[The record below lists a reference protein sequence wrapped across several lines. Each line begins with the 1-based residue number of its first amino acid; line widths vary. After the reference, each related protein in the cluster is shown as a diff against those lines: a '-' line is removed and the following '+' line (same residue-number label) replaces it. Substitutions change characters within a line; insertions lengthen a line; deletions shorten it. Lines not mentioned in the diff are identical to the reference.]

1 MSALKLGR
9 IWASAPLSPNIDPGA
24 TKYNLG
30 WGAEIPVFQMLNYIN
45 NRYDTNIV
53 SLAQRGVFEW
63 GNDIAYLN
71 SSLVWDEAD
80 GFIYVAKVASPSTAT
95 RPGLNAAQW
104 DKSAVQISR
113 KQYDDAVLAWNN
125 HIANTSNPHALTTE
139 ILDTY
144 TKAVIDS
151 KVSTNNSNINTHI
164 ANKSNPHAV
173 TAIQAGAVPV
183 TGGNY
188 TGLVRHLFAST
199 GIGASALA
207 CSLLA
212 DATGAFL
219 AKGTN
224 AKLGIDNL
232 FKPVFINDAAVKSQL
247 LLDSNYIAAREAAE
261 ASYVVPTPDCQ
272 VDFRNGISM
281 LYGAGAVAFTGP
293 AGSRGYTDKS
303 GVAQTAALNAPRLTA
318 QGLYVTGSVDAEVL
332 SLPTGL
338 NLQGATS
345 FTYSVQASLPVA
357 DAPGGLLCII
367 CEVPSGAGVS
377 QVLHMDG
384 VNLFFRSVVGG
395 VMTYTS
401 TGFTITDTEPH
412 KLTVVSDATANKT
425 YVYADGVLKLTIN
438 SKQDVVV
445 AGNIQ
450 LSNNSGNWPVKYLQS
465 FRTWLYALT
474 PQQVSNL

>member
-9 IWASAPLSPNIDPGA
+9 IWASAPLSPNVDPGSA
-24 TKYNLG
+24 KYNLG
-30 WGAEIPVFQMLNYIN
+30 WVAEIPVFQMLNYIN

-63 GNDIAYLN
+63 GNDIAYKG

-80 GFIYVAKVASPSTAT
+80 GFIYISKVANPSTAT

-104 DKSAVQISR
+104 DKSAIQISR

-151 KVSTNNSNINTHI
+151 KVATNNTNINTHI

-173 TAIQAGAVPV
+173 TAVQAGAVPV

-247 LLDSNYIAAREAAE
+247 LLDSNYISAREAVE

-272 VDFRNGISM
+272 VDFRNGIGM
-281 LYGAGAVAFTGP
+281 LYGAGVVAFTGP

-303 GVAQTAALNAPRLTA
+303 GIAQTAAVNSPRLTA
-318 QGLYVTGSVDAEVL
+318 QGMLLNGATDVEVCTV
-332 SLPTGL
+332 PTA
-338 NLQGATS
+338 NNIQGATS
-345 FTYSVQASLPVA
+345 FTYCLHAAIPATNGQQLLQLPHTSASS
-357 DAPGGLLCII
+357 LLFI
-367 CEVPSGAGVS
+367 SGT
-377 QVLHMDG
+377 
-384 VNLFFRSVVGG
+384 NLIYRSVVAG
-395 VMTYTS
+395 VTNDSIVMPAVSAGARYA
-401 TGFTITDTEPH
+401 
-412 KLTVVSDATANKT
+412 VVSDAVANKT
-425 YVYADGVLKLTIN
+425 YIYVDGVLKLTVN
-438 SKQDVVV
+438 SKQDVVS
-445 AGNIQ
+445 AGNIT
-450 LSNNSGNWPVKYLQS
+450 LSTNASAWDSRYLQS

>member
-9 IWASAPLSPNIDPGA
+9 IWASAPLSPNVDPGA
-24 TKYNLG
+24 AKYNLG
-30 WGAEIPVFQMLNYIN
+30 WVAEIPVFQMLNYIN

-80 GFIYVAKVASPSTAT
+80 GFIYVSKTANPSTAT

-104 DKSAVQISR
+104 DKSSVQISR

-125 HIANTSNPHALTTE
+125 HMANTSNPHALTTE

-164 ANKSNPHAV
+164 ANKSNPHEV

-183 TGGNY
+183 TGGDY

-219 AKGTN
+219 AKGAN

-247 LLDSNYIAAREAAE
+247 LIDSNYISAREAVE

-281 LYGAGAVAFTGP
+281 LYGAGAVTFTGP
-293 AGSRGYTDKS
+293 AGSRGYIDKS

-318 QGLYVTGSVDAEVL
+318 QGLYVNGSVDSE
-332 SLPTGL
+332 SLIVPITNNLL
-338 NLQGATS
+338 NATT
-345 FTYSVQASLPVA
+345 FTYCVDFKSTDTLTFIWYYSAN
-357 DAPGGLLCII
+357 GGILT
-367 CEVPSGAGVS
+367 SGVMVSAGNYKFIS
-377 QVLHMDG
+377 M
-384 VNLFFRSVVGG
+384 VGG
-395 VMTYTS
+395 VQTTS
-401 TGFTITDTEPH
+401 TIAPADHTKSH
-412 KLTVVSDATANKT
+412 KIVVVSDATANKT
-425 YVYADGVLKLTIN
+425 YVYFDGVLKLTVS
-438 SKQDVVV
+438 SKQDYASSPGVSFSRDSADYGAV
-445 AGNIQ
+445 
-450 LSNNSGNWPVKYLQS
+450 YLNS
-465 FRTWLYALT
+465 FRTWLSALT

>member
-24 TKYNLG
+24 AKYNLG
-30 WGAEIPVFQMLNYIN
+30 WVAEIPVFQMLNYIN

-80 GFIYVAKVASPSTAT
+80 GFIYVAKVANPSTAT

-125 HIANTSNPHALTTE
+125 HMANTSNPHALTTE

-183 TGGNY
+183 TGGDY

-247 LLDSNYIAAREAAE
+247 LLDSNYISAREAVE

-303 GVAQTAALNAPRLTA
+303 GIAQTAAVNSPRLTA
-318 QGLYVTGSVDAEVL
+318 QGMLLNGATDVEVCTV
-332 SLPTGL
+332 PTA
-338 NLQGATS
+338 NNIQGATS
-345 FTYSVQASLPVA
+345 FTYCLHVAIPATSGQQLLQLPHASASSTLF
-357 DAPGGLLCII
+357 I
-367 CEVPSGAGVS
+367 SGA
-377 QVLHMDG
+377 
-384 VNLFFRSVVGG
+384 NLMYRSVVAGAATDLT
-395 VMTYTS
+395 VMPAVSEGARY
-401 TGFTITDTEPH
+401 
-412 KLTVVSDATANKT
+412 TVVSDAAANKT
-425 YVYADGVLKLTIN
+425 YIYVDGVLKLTVN
-438 SKQDVVV
+438 SKQDVVS
-445 AGNIQ
+445 AGNTT
-450 LSNNSGNWPVKYLQS
+450 LSTNSAAWASRYLQS
-465 FRTWLYALT
+465 FRAWLYALT

>member
-9 IWASAPLSPNIDPGA
+9 IWASAPLSPNVDPGA

-80 GFIYVAKVASPSTAT
+80 GFIYVSKTANPSTAT

-104 DKSAVQISR
+104 DKSAIQISR

-144 TKAVIDS
+144 AKAVIDS

-164 ANKSNPHAV
+164 ANHSNPHGV
-173 TAIQAGAVPV
+173 TAVQAGAVPV
-183 TGGNY
+183 TGGDY

-219 AKGTN
+219 AKGAN

-247 LLDSNYIAAREAAE
+247 LLDSNYISAREAVE
-261 ASYVVPTPDCQ
+261 ASYVPPTPDCEIQ
-272 VDFRNGISM
+272 LRNSINLVYG
-281 LYGAGAVAFTGP
+281 YGATTFTGP
-293 AGSRGYTDKS
+293 AGSRGYVDKS
-303 GVAQTAALNAPRLTA
+303 GVAQTAALNAPRFTA
-318 QGLYVTGSVDAEVL
+318 KGLYLNYATDGEVFY
-332 SLPTGL
+332 SPHL
-338 NLQGATS
+338 NNMQGATE
-345 FTYSVQASLPVA
+345 FTFLLDFMSVYSTNYILNFSQNTVA
-357 DAPGGLLCII
+357 QTRLNIAGGYYVFI
-367 CEVPSGAGVS
+367 SA
-377 QVLHMDG
+377 
-384 VNLFFRSVVGG
+384 VGG
-395 VMTYTS
+395 VTTS
-401 TGFTITDTEPH
+401 YNLALVDHTVNH
-412 KLTVVSDATANKT
+412 KLVVVSSASANRT
-425 YVYADGVLKLTIN
+425 YVYFDGVLKLTIT
-438 SKQDVVV
+438 SSQDVAV
-445 AGNIQ
+445 AGN
-450 LSNNSGNWPVKYLQS
+450 SAYFCNVNTAFSGCYFNSYK
-465 FRTWLYALT
+465 TWLSALT

>member
-24 TKYNLG
+24 AKYNLG
-30 WGAEIPVFQMLNYIN
+30 WVAEIPVFQMLNYIN

-80 GFIYVAKVASPSTAT
+80 GFIYISKVASPSTAT

-113 KQYDDAVLAWNN
+113 KQYDGAVLAWNN

-151 KVSTNNSNINTHI
+151 KVATNNTNINTHI
-164 ANKSNPHAV
+164 ANHSNPHAV
-173 TAIQAGAVPV
+173 TAVQAGAVPV
-183 TGGNY
+183 TGGDY

-199 GIGASALA
+199 GIGASVLA

-247 LLDSNYIAAREAAE
+247 LLDSNYISAREAVE

-281 LYGAGAVAFTGP
+281 LYGAGVVGFTGP

-318 QGLYVTGSVDAEVL
+318 QGLYVTGSVDSESL
-332 SLPTGL
+332 SLPSADNLL
-338 NLQGATS
+338 NSTNFTVCLDVLTTATS
-345 FTYSVQASLPVA
+345 TIMWYYKAGGTEFTAQIGAV
-357 DAPGGLLCII
+357 
-367 CEVPSGAGVS
+367 SG
-377 QVLHMDG
+377 
-384 VNLFFRSVVGG
+384 NLRFISVVGG
-395 VMTYTS
+395 VQS
-401 TGFTITDTEPH
+401 AFTLGPVDHTKNKKI
-412 KLTVVSDATANKT
+412 TVVSDATANKT
-425 YVYADGVLKLTIN
+425 FVYVDGILKATVN
-438 SKQDVVV
+438 SKQDYVSGVDLTFCTA
-445 AGNIQ
+445 AGNYGAHYY
-450 LSNNSGNWPVKYLQS
+450 NS

>member
-24 TKYNLG
+24 AKYNLG
-30 WGAEIPVFQMLNYIN
+30 WVAEIPVFQMLNYIN

-80 GFIYVAKVASPSTAT
+80 GFIYVSKTANPSTAT

-104 DKSAVQISR
+104 DKSSVQISR

-125 HIANTSNPHALTTE
+125 HMANTSNPHALTTE

-151 KVSTNNSNINTHI
+151 KVSTNNSNINAHI
-164 ANKSNPHAV
+164 ANHSNPHAV
-173 TAIQAGAVPV
+173 TAVQAGAVPV
-183 TGGNY
+183 TGGDY

-232 FKPVFINDAAVKSQL
+232 FKPVFIDDAAVKSQL
-247 LLDSNYIAAREAAE
+247 LLDSNYIAAREAVE

-272 VDFRNGISM
+272 IDFRNGLSM
-281 LYGAGAVAFTGP
+281 LYGAGVATFTGP
-293 AGSRGYTDKS
+293 AGTRGYTTKS
-303 GVAQTAALNAPRLTA
+303 GVANTAALNAPRLTA
-318 QGLYVTGSVDAEVL
+318 QGMYVNGFADTELLVTPATD
-332 SLPTGL
+332 
-338 NLQGATS
+338 NIQGATS
-345 FTYSVQASLPVA
+345 YTYSIQLSIPVVANGEVIIQLPSS
-357 DAPGGLLCII
+357 PTITTGLI
-367 CEVPSGAGVS
+367 VSAG
-377 QVLHMDG
+377 
-384 VNLFFRSVVGG
+384 NLALRSVVGG
-395 VMTYTS
+395 VNTNFPVIAM
-401 TGFTITDTEPH
+401 DTALH
-412 KLTVVSDATANKT
+412 KITVVSDAVANKT
-425 YVYADGVLKLTIN
+425 YVYVDGALKLTVN
-438 SKQDVVV
+438 SKQDVIYTGSIYFTASG
-445 AGNIQ
+445 AGF
-450 LSNNSGNWPVKYLQS
+450 SGRYLQS

>member
-1 MSALKLGR
+1 MSALELGR
-9 IWASAPLSPNIDPGA
+9 IWASAPLSPNVDPGA
-24 TKYNLG
+24 AKYNLG
-30 WGAEIPVFQMLNYIN
+30 WVAEIPVFQMLNYIN

-80 GFIYVAKVASPSTAT
+80 GFIYVSKTANPSTAT

-104 DKSAVQISR
+104 DKSSVQISR

-125 HIANTSNPHALTTE
+125 HMANTSNPHALTTE

-164 ANKSNPHAV
+164 ANHSNPHAV
-173 TAIQAGAVPV
+173 TAVQAGAVPV
-183 TGGNY
+183 TGGDY

-232 FKPVFINDAAVKSQL
+232 FKPVFIDDAAVKSQL
-247 LLDSNYIAAREAAE
+247 LLDSNYIAAREAVE

-293 AGSRGYTDKS
+293 AGSRGYIDKS
-303 GVAQTAALNAPRLTA
+303 GIAQTAAVNSPRLTA
-318 QGLYVTGSVDAEVL
+318 QGMLLNGAADVEVCTV
-332 SLPTGL
+332 PTA
-338 NLQGATS
+338 NNIQGATS
-345 FTYSVQASLPVA
+345 FTYCLHVAIPATSGQQLLQLPHASANSTLF
-357 DAPGGLLCII
+357 I
-367 CEVPSGAGVS
+367 SGA
-377 QVLHMDG
+377 
-384 VNLFFRSVVGG
+384 NLMYRSVVAGAATDLT
-395 VMTYTS
+395 VMPAVSAGARY
-401 TGFTITDTEPH
+401 
-412 KLTVVSDATANKT
+412 TVVSDAAANKT
-425 YVYADGVLKLTIN
+425 YVYVNGVLKLTVN
-438 SKQDVVV
+438 SKQDVVS
-445 AGNIQ
+445 AGNTT
-450 LSNNSGNWPVKYLQS
+450 LSTNSAEWASRYLQS

>member
-24 TKYNLG
+24 AKYNLG
-30 WGAEIPVFQMLNYIN
+30 WVAEIPVFQMLNYIN
-45 NRYDTNIV
+45 NRYDTNTV

-80 GFIYVAKVASPSTAT
+80 GFIYVSKVASPSTAT

-104 DKSAVQISR
+104 GKSAVQISR

-139 ILDTY
+139 ILGTY

-183 TGGNY
+183 TGGDY

-199 GIGASALA
+199 GLGASALA

-212 DATGAFL
+212 DATGVFM
-219 AKGTN
+219 AKGANTR
-224 AKLGIDNL
+224 LGIDNL
-232 FKPVFINDAAVKSQL
+232 NKPVFISDASVKSNL
-247 LLDSNYIAAREAAE
+247 LYDSNYITAREAIE
-261 ASYVVPTPDCQ
+261 ANYVAPVPDCQ
-272 VDFRNGISM
+272 VDFRNGLAM
-281 LYGAGAVAFTGP
+281 QYGYGAVTFTGP

-303 GVAQTAALNAPRLTA
+303 GVAQTAALNTPRYTTS
-318 QGLYVTGSVDAEVL
+318 GLYVTNNTDTESLSV
-332 SLPTGL
+332 PTTN
-338 NLQGATS
+338 NLINATT
-345 FTYSVQASLPVA
+345 FTYCVDFKSTATLTQILYHLSN
-357 DAPGGLLCII
+357 G
-367 CEVPSGAGVS
+367 SGTLTSGVLVSAG
-377 QVLHMDG
+377 
-384 VNLFFRSVVGG
+384 NYTFRSMVGG
-395 VMTYTS
+395 VQTAYTIAPVDHAKS
-401 TGFTITDTEPH
+401 H
-412 KLTVVSDATANKT
+412 KIVVVSDATANKT
-425 YVYADGVLKLTIN
+425 YVYFDGVLKVTIN
-438 SKQDVVV
+438 SKQDYVSG
-445 AGNIQ
+445 AGVTF
-450 LSNNSGNWPVKYLQS
+450 STAGSAYGAGYLNS
-465 FRTWLYALT
+465 FRTWLSSLT

>member
-24 TKYNLG
+24 AKYNLG
-30 WGAEIPVFQMLNYIN
+30 WVAEIPVFQMLNYIN

-80 GFIYVAKVASPSTAT
+80 GFIYVSKTANPSTAK

-125 HIANTSNPHALTTE
+125 HMANTSNPHALTTE

-173 TAIQAGAVPV
+173 TAVQAGAVPV

-247 LLDSNYIAAREAAE
+247 LLDSNYISAREAVE

-272 VDFRNGISM
+272 VDFRNGLGM
-281 LYGAGAVAFTGP
+281 LYGAGDVTFTGP

-318 QGLYVTGSVDAEVL
+318 QGLYVTGSVDSETLRVPSANNLLNATNFTVCLDVL
-332 SLPTGL
+332 TT
-338 NLQGATS
+338 ATS
-345 FTYSVQASLPVA
+345 TVMLYYYAGGASA
-357 DAPGGLLCII
+357 TAQIGTSGG
-367 CEVPSGAGVS
+367 
-377 QVLHMDG
+377 
-384 VNLFFRSVVGG
+384 NLRFASVVGG
-395 VMTYTS
+395 VQSVFSLGPVDHTKNKK
-401 TGFTITDTEPH
+401 I
-412 KLTVVSDATANKT
+412 TVVSDATANKT
-425 YVYADGVLKLTIN
+425 FVYVDGTLKATVN
-438 SKQDVVV
+438 SKQDYMSGTDLKLCDTN
-445 AGNIQ
+445 GNFGAHYY
-450 LSNNSGNWPVKYLQS
+450 NS
-465 FRTWLYALT
+465 FRTWLSALT

>member
-24 TKYNLG
+24 AKYNLG
-30 WGAEIPVFQMLNYIN
+30 WVAEIPVFQMLNYIN

-80 GFIYVAKVASPSTAT
+80 GFIYVSKTANPSTAT

-104 DKSAVQISR
+104 DKSSVQISR

-125 HIANTSNPHALTTE
+125 HMANTSNPHALTTE
-139 ILDTY
+139 ILNTY

-151 KVSTNNSNINTHI
+151 KVATNNTNINNHI
-164 ANKSNPHAV
+164 ANHSNPHAV
-173 TAIQAGAVPV
+173 TAVQVGAVPV

-199 GIGASALA
+199 GIGTSALA

-219 AKGTN
+219 AKGAN

-247 LLDSNYIAAREAAE
+247 LLDSNYIAAREAVE
-261 ASYVVPTPDCQ
+261 ASYVVPVPDCQ
-272 VDFRNGISM
+272 IDFRNGLGM
-281 LYGAGAVAFTGP
+281 LYGAGAVTFTGP

-318 QGLYVTGSVDAEVL
+318 QGMLLNGATDVEVCTV
-332 SLPTGL
+332 PTA
-338 NLQGATS
+338 NNIQGATS
-345 FTYSVQASLPVA
+345 FTYCLHVAVPATSGQQLLQLPHASASSALF
-357 DAPGGLLCII
+357 I
-367 CEVPSGAGVS
+367 SGA
-377 QVLHMDG
+377 
-384 VNLFFRSVVGG
+384 NLMYSSVVAG
-395 VMTYTS
+395 VA
-401 TGFTITDTEPH
+401 TDLTVMPAVSAGARY
-412 KLTVVSDATANKT
+412 TVVSDAAANKT
-425 YVYADGVLKLTIN
+425 YIYVDGVLKLTVN
-438 SKQDVVV
+438 SKQDVVS
-445 AGNIQ
+445 AGVVTFSAVNADWAARH
-450 LSNNSGNWPVKYLQS
+450 LTS

>member
-1 MSALKLGR
+1 MSALQLGR

-30 WGAEIPVFQMLNYIN
+30 WVAEIPVFQMLNYIN

-63 GNDIAYLN
+63 GSDIAYLN

-80 GFIYVAKVASPSTAT
+80 GFIYVSKTANPSTAT
-95 RPGLNAAQW
+95 RPGLNTAQW

-125 HIANTSNPHALTTE
+125 HMANTSNPHALTTE

-164 ANKSNPHAV
+164 ANHLNPHAV
-173 TAIQAGAVPV
+173 TAVQAGAVPV
-183 TGGNY
+183 TGGDY

-247 LLDSNYIAAREAAE
+247 LLDSNYISAREAAE

-303 GVAQTAALNAPRLTA
+303 GIAQTAALNTPRYTA
-318 QGLYVTGSVDAEVL
+318 AGLYVNNSADTEAL
-332 SLPTGL
+332 NLPTAL
-338 NLQGATS
+338 NLLNATT
-345 FTYSVQASLPVA
+345 FTYCVDFQSTPTQQHVLYYYANV
-357 DAPGGLLCII
+357 
-367 CEVPSGAGVS
+367 SGTVTAGIS
-377 QVLHMDG
+377 ESFG
-384 VNLFFRSVVGG
+384 NYNFRSMVGG
-395 VMTYTS
+395 AQTNYSIAPVDHS
-401 TGFTITDTEPH
+401 KPH
-412 KLTVVSDATANKT
+412 KIVVVSDGVANKT
-425 YVYADGVLKLTIN
+425 YVYLDGVLKVTVN
-438 SKQDVVV
+438 SKQDYVSGTVITFSSPDLAYG
-445 AGNIQ
+445 AG
-450 LSNNSGNWPVKYLQS
+450 YLNS
-465 FRTWLYALT
+465 FRTWLSALT

>member
-1 MSALKLGR
+1 MSALQLGR

-30 WGAEIPVFQMLNYIN
+30 WVAEIPVFQMLNYIN

-53 SLAQRGVFEW
+53 SLAQRGMFEW
-63 GNDIAYLN
+63 GSDIDYKN
-71 SSLVWDEAD
+71 SALVWDEAD
-80 GFIYVAKVASPSTAT
+80 GFIYVSKLASPNTST

-219 AKGTN
+219 AKGAN

-247 LLDSNYIAAREAAE
+247 LLDSNYIAAREAVE

-272 VDFRNGISM
+272 VDFRNGLGM
-281 LYGAGAVAFTGP
+281 LYGAGAVTFSGP
-293 AGSRGYTDKS
+293 AGTRGYTTKS
-303 GVAQTAALNAPRLTA
+303 GTAATAGLNEPRLTP
-318 QGLYVTGSVDAEVL
+318 QGLYVNGVADTETLMIPTTG
-332 SLPTGL
+332 
-338 NLQGATS
+338 NIQGATS
-345 FTYSVQASLPVA
+345 YSYCAYLSMPIVSDGEVLLQLPAASSTT
-357 DAPGGLLCII
+357 GLL
-367 CEVPSGAGVS
+367 VWSG
-377 QVLHMDG
+377 
-384 VNLFFRSVVGG
+384 NLVYRSVVGG
-395 VMTYTS
+395 V
-401 TGFTITDTEPH
+401 ITDFPVMVMNTALH
-412 KLTVVSDATANKT
+412 KLTVVSDAVANKT
-425 YVYADGVLKLTIN
+425 YVYVDGALKLTVN
-438 SKQDVVV
+438 SKQDAISSGWIGFTAPN
-445 AGNIQ
+445 AG
-450 LSNNSGNWPVKYLQS
+450 SSGRYLQS

>member
-9 IWASAPLSPNIDPGA
+9 IWASAPLSPNVDPGA
-24 TKYNLG
+24 AKYNLG
-30 WGAEIPVFQMLNYIN
+30 WVAEIPVFQMLNYIN

-80 GFIYVAKVASPSTAT
+80 GFIYVAKVANPSTAT

-125 HIANTSNPHALTTE
+125 HVANTSNPHALTTE
-139 ILDTY
+139 ILGTY

-183 TGGNY
+183 TGGDY

-219 AKGTN
+219 AKGAN

-247 LLDSNYIAAREAAE
+247 LLDSNYISAREAVE

-281 LYGAGAVAFTGP
+281 LYGAGDVTFTGP

-318 QGLYVTGSVDAEVL
+318 QGLYVTGSVDSETLRIPSANNLLNSTNFTICLDVL
-332 SLPTGL
+332 TT
-338 NLQGATS
+338 ATS
-345 FTYSVQASLPVA
+345 SIMFYCKTGGTSNTAQIEVA
-357 DAPGGLLCII
+357 GGNLRF
-367 CEVPSGAGVS
+367 VS
-377 QVLHMDG
+377 T
-384 VNLFFRSVVGG
+384 VGG
-395 VMTYTS
+395 AQLALTLGPVDHTKS
-401 TGFTITDTEPH
+401 
-412 KLTVVSDATANKT
+412 KKVTVVSDATANKT
-425 YVYADGVLKLTIN
+425 FVYVDGILKATVN
-438 SKQDVVV
+438 SKQDYVSSADLTFC
-445 AGNIQ
+445 AGN
-450 LSNNSGNWPVKYLQS
+450 GNLGAHYYNS
-465 FRTWLYALT
+465 FRTWLSALT

>member
-24 TKYNLG
+24 AKYNLG
-30 WGAEIPVFQMLNYIN
+30 WVAEIPVFQMLNYIN

-80 GFIYVAKVASPSTAT
+80 GFIYVSKVASPSTAT

-125 HIANTSNPHALTTE
+125 HMANTSNPHALTTE

-164 ANKSNPHAV
+164 ANHSNPHAV
-173 TAIQAGAVPV
+173 TAVQAGAVPV

-247 LLDSNYIAAREAAE
+247 LLDSNYIAAREAVE

-293 AGSRGYTDKS
+293 AGSRGYADKS
-303 GVAQTAALNAPRLTA
+303 GIAQTAAVNSPRLTA
-318 QGLYVTGSVDAEVL
+318 QGMLLNGATDVEVCTV
-332 SLPTGL
+332 PTA
-338 NLQGATS
+338 NNIQGATS
-345 FTYSVQASLPVA
+345 FTYCLHVAIPATSGQQLLQLPHASASSMLF
-357 DAPGGLLCII
+357 I
-367 CEVPSGAGVS
+367 SGA
-377 QVLHMDG
+377 
-384 VNLFFRSVVGG
+384 NLMYRSVVAG
-395 VMTYTS
+395 VATD
-401 TGFTITDTEPH
+401 FTVMPAVSAGARY
-412 KLTVVSDATANKT
+412 TVVSDAAANKT
-425 YVYADGVLKLTIN
+425 YIYVDGVLKLTVN
-438 SKQDVVV
+438 SKQDVVS
-445 AGNIQ
+445 AGNTT
-450 LSNNSGNWPVKYLQS
+450 LSVNNAAWASRYLQS

>member
-24 TKYNLG
+24 AKYNLG
-30 WGAEIPVFQMLNYIN
+30 WVAEIPVFQMLNYIN

-80 GFIYVAKVASPSTAT
+80 GFIYVSKVASPSTAT

-125 HIANTSNPHALTTE
+125 HVANTSNPHALTTE

-173 TAIQAGAVPV
+173 TAVQAGAVPV
-183 TGGNY
+183 TGGDY

-219 AKGTN
+219 AKGAN

-232 FKPVFINDAAVKSQL
+232 FKPVFISDAAVKSQL
-247 LLDSNYIAAREAAE
+247 LLDSNYISAREAVE

-303 GVAQTAALNAPRLTA
+303 GIAQTAALNAPRLTA
-318 QGLYVTGSVDAEVL
+318 QGLYVNGSVDGEVL
-332 SLPTGL
+332 TIPTL
-338 NLQGATS
+338 NNIKGATE
-345 FTYSVQASLPVA
+345 FTISVDFQSVA
-357 DAPGGLLCII
+357 ATINIFNLNQDGTANTTRIYMTGGQY
-367 CEVPSGAGVS
+367 VFVS
-377 QVLHMDG
+377 A
-384 VNLFFRSVVGG
+384 VGS
-395 VMTYTS
+395 VMTSYNIAPVNHTKKHTIVITS
-401 TGFTITDTEPH
+401 SKISG
-412 KLTVVSDATANKT
+412 KT
-425 YVYADGVLKLTIN
+425 YVYYDGDLKVTVN
-438 SKQDVVV
+438 NKQDTVTLASGTMHLCIATPNW
-445 AGNIQ
+445 AGCYF
-450 LSNNSGNWPVKYLQS
+450 NSFK
-465 FRTWLYALT
+465 TWLSALT
-474 PQQVSNL
+474 PQQVSNI

>member
-9 IWASAPLSPNIDPGA
+9 IWASAPLSPNVDPGA
-24 TKYNLG
+24 AKYNLG
-30 WGAEIPVFQMLNYIN
+30 WVAEIPVFQMLNYIN
-45 NRYDTNIV
+45 NRYDTNTV

-164 ANKSNPHAV
+164 ANHSNPHAV
-173 TAIQAGAVPV
+173 TAVQAGAVPV

-247 LLDSNYIAAREAAE
+247 LLDSNYIAAREAVE
-261 ASYVVPTPDCQ
+261 ASYVVPTPDCEIQ
-272 VDFRNGISM
+272 LRNNTSLI
-281 LYGAGAVAFTGP
+281 YGSGAVTFNGP

-303 GVAQTAALNAPRLTA
+303 GVAQTAALDTPRFTA
-318 QGLYVTGSVDAEVL
+318 LGMYADGATGSEQLYV
-332 SLPTGL
+332 PTAL

-345 FTYSVQASLPVA
+345 YTVCLDITVPATSLLVLMAIPTSASTTRLI
-357 DAPGGLLCII
+357 APG
-367 CEVPSGAGVS
+367 
-377 QVLHMDG
+377 DG
-384 VNLFFRSVVGG
+384 NLKFTSVVGG
-395 VMTYTS
+395 VATELTVMPM
-401 TGFTITDTEPH
+401 DTLPH
-412 KLTVVSDATANKT
+412 KMTIVSDGVANKT
-425 YVYADGVLKLTIN
+425 FVYVDGVLKLTVN
-438 SKQDVVV
+438 SKQDLV
-445 AGNIQ
+445 AAGTIN
-450 LSNNSGNWPVKYLQS
+450 LCLVSPNWGPRYIRSL
-465 FRTWLYALT
+465 RTWLYALT

>member
-24 TKYNLG
+24 AKYNLG
-30 WGAEIPVFQMLNYIN
+30 WVAEIPVFQMLNYIN

-80 GFIYVAKVASPSTAT
+80 GFIYVSKTANPSTAT

-125 HIANTSNPHALTTE
+125 HMANTSNPHALTTE

-164 ANKSNPHAV
+164 ANHSNPHAV
-173 TAIQAGAVPV
+173 TATQAGAVPV

-219 AKGTN
+219 AKGAN

-247 LLDSNYIAAREAAE
+247 LLDSNYISAREAVE

-303 GVAQTAALNAPRLTA
+303 GIAQTAAVNSPRLTA
-318 QGLYVTGSVDAEVL
+318 QGMLLNGATDVEVCTV
-332 SLPTGL
+332 PTA
-338 NLQGATS
+338 NNIQGATS
-345 FTYSVQASLPVA
+345 FTYCLHVAIPATSGQQLLLVPHTSVSSMLFVYGANLLYRSVA
-357 DAPGGLLCII
+357 
-367 CEVPSGAGVS
+367 AGVEA
-377 QVLHMDG
+377 DYT
-384 VNLFFRSVVGG
+384 
-395 VMTYTS
+395 VMPAVSAGARY
-401 TGFTITDTEPH
+401 
-412 KLTVVSDATANKT
+412 TVVSDAAANKT
-425 YVYADGVLKLTIN
+425 YIYVDGVLKLTVN
-438 SKQDVVV
+438 SKQDVVS
-445 AGNIQ
+445 AGNTT
-450 LSNNSGNWPVKYLQS
+450 LSTNCCCMG
-465 FRTWLYALT
+465 
-474 PQQVSNL
+474 

>member
-24 TKYNLG
+24 AKYNLG
-30 WGAEIPVFQMLNYIN
+30 WVAEIPVFQMLNYIN

-80 GFIYVAKVASPSTAT
+80 GFIYISKVANPSTAT
-95 RPGLNAAQW
+95 RPGLNATQW

-183 TGGNY
+183 TGGDY

-219 AKGTN
+219 AKGAN

-232 FKPVFINDAAVKSQL
+232 FKPVFIDDAAVKSQL

-272 VDFRNGISM
+272 VDFRNGLGM
-281 LYGAGAVAFTGP
+281 LYGAGAVTFTGP
-293 AGSRGYTDKS
+293 AGSRGYIDKS
-303 GVAQTAALNAPRLTA
+303 GVAQTAALNTPRFTKL
-318 QGLYVTGSVDAEVL
+318 GLYLGEQADGEVMVLPLALNMLNATNYTYCVDFQSLASTVHLVVLFAGGGAVTG
-332 SLPTGL
+332 GL
-338 NLQGATS
+338 TQSAGNYILRS
-345 FTYSVQASLPVA
+345 
-357 DAPGGLLCII
+357 I
-367 CEVPSGAGVS
+367 SGGVS
-377 QVLHMDG
+377 
-384 VNLFFRSVVGG
+384 VN
-395 VMTYTS
+395 YTIAPADH
-401 TGFTITDTEPH
+401 TKPH
-412 KLTVVSDATANKT
+412 KLTVVSDTTANKT
-425 YVYADGVLKLTIN
+425 YVYLDGILKVTTTAD
-438 SKQDVVV
+438 QDY
-445 AGNIQ
+445 ASDSLILFNGG
-450 LSNNSGNWPVKYLQS
+450 SEYGAKYYNS

>member
-24 TKYNLG
+24 AKYNLG
-30 WGAEIPVFQMLNYIN
+30 WVAEIPVFQMLNYIN

-80 GFIYVAKVASPSTAT
+80 GFIYISKVANPSTAT

-125 HIANTSNPHALTTE
+125 HVANTSNPHALTTE

-219 AKGTN
+219 AKGAN

-247 LLDSNYIAAREAAE
+247 LLDSNYIAAREAVE

-272 VDFRNGISM
+272 VDFRNGIGM
-281 LYGAGAVAFTGP
+281 LYGAGVVAFTGP

-303 GVAQTAALNAPRLTA
+303 GITQTAAVNSPRLTA
-318 QGLYVTGSVDAEVL
+318 QGMLLNGATDVEVCTV
-332 SLPTGL
+332 PTA
-338 NLQGATS
+338 NNIQGATS
-345 FTYSVQASLPVA
+345 FTYCLHVAIPATSGQQLLQLPHASASSMLF
-357 DAPGGLLCII
+357 I
-367 CEVPSGAGVS
+367 SGA
-377 QVLHMDG
+377 
-384 VNLFFRSVVGG
+384 NLMYRSVVAG
-395 VMTYTS
+395 VTTD
-401 TGFTITDTEPH
+401 FTVIPAVSAGARY
-412 KLTVVSDATANKT
+412 TVVSDAAANKT
-425 YVYADGVLKLTIN
+425 YVYVNGVLKLTVN
-438 SKQDVVV
+438 SKQDVVS
-445 AGNIQ
+445 AGNTT
-450 LSNNSGNWPVKYLQS
+450 LSTNAAAWASRYLQS

>member
-24 TKYNLG
+24 AKYNLG
-30 WGAEIPVFQMLNYIN
+30 WVAEIPVFQMLNYIN

-80 GFIYVAKVASPSTAT
+80 GFIYVSKTANPSTAT

-125 HIANTSNPHALTTE
+125 HMANTSNPHALTTE

-151 KVSTNNSNINTHI
+151 KVATNNTNINNHI
-164 ANKSNPHAV
+164 ANHSNPHGV
-173 TAIQAGAVPV
+173 TATQAGAVPV

-247 LLDSNYIAAREAAE
+247 LLDSNYISAREAAE

-272 VDFRNGISM
+272 VDFRNGLGM
-281 LYGAGAVAFTGP
+281 LYGAGAVTFTGP
-293 AGSRGYTDKS
+293 AGSRGYFDKS

-318 QGLYVTGSVDAEVL
+318 QGLYVNGYTDTEKMTMN
-332 SLPTGL
+332 PNL

-345 FTYSVQASLPVA
+345 YTYCIDAAITNLGSGSVQVLIYIPVAGAASLVFA
-357 DAPGGLLCII
+357 NTSTL
-367 CEVPSGAGVS
+367 V
-377 QVLHMDG
+377 
-384 VNLFFRSVVGG
+384 FRSVVGG
-395 VMTYTS
+395 VATDVNIMTGY
-401 TGFTITDTEPH
+401 DTLPH
-412 KLTVVSDATANKT
+412 KITVVSDATANKT
-425 YVYADGVLKLTIN
+425 YAYVDGVLKLTIN
-438 SKQDVVV
+438 NKQDPVT
-445 AGNIQ
+445 AGTV
-450 LSNNSGNWPVKYLQS
+450 SFTDPGSVGWGGRYFRS
-465 FRTWLYALT
+465 FRTWLSALT

>member
-24 TKYNLG
+24 AKYNLG
-30 WGAEIPVFQMLNYIN
+30 WVAEIPVFQMLNYIN

-80 GFIYVAKVASPSTAT
+80 GFIYVSKVASPSTAT

-164 ANKSNPHAV
+164 ANHSNPHAV
-173 TAIQAGAVPV
+173 TAVQAGAVPV
-183 TGGNY
+183 TGGDY

-247 LLDSNYIAAREAAE
+247 LLDSNYISAREAVE

-281 LYGAGAVAFTGP
+281 LYGAGAVTFTGP
-293 AGSRGYTDKS
+293 AGSRGYVDKS
-303 GVAQTAALNAPRLTA
+303 GIVQTAALNAPRLTA
-318 QGLYVTGSVDAEVL
+318 QGMLLNGATDVEVCTV
-332 SLPTGL
+332 PTA
-338 NLQGATS
+338 NNIRGATS
-345 FTYSVQASLPVA
+345 FTYCLHVAIPATSGQQLLQLPHTSA
-357 DAPGGLLCII
+357 NSTLFI
-367 CEVPSGAGVS
+367 SGA
-377 QVLHMDG
+377 
-384 VNLFFRSVVGG
+384 NLMYRSVVAG
-395 VMTYTS
+395 VTTD
-401 TGFTITDTEPH
+401 FTVMPAVSAGACY
-412 KLTVVSDATANKT
+412 TVVSDAAANKT
-425 YVYADGVLKLTIN
+425 YIYVDGVLKLTVN
-438 SKQDVVV
+438 SKQDVVS
-445 AGNIQ
+445 AGNTT
-450 LSNNSGNWPVKYLQS
+450 LSANNAAWDSRYLQS

>member
-24 TKYNLG
+24 AKYNLG
-30 WGAEIPVFQMLNYIN
+30 WVAEIPVFQMLNYIN

-53 SLAQRGVFEW
+53 SLAQRGMFEW
-63 GNDIAYLN
+63 GSDIDYKN
-71 SSLVWDEAD
+71 SALVWDEAD
-80 GFIYVAKVASPSTAT
+80 GFIYVSKVASPSTAT

-125 HIANTSNPHALTTE
+125 HMANTSNPHALTTE

-219 AKGTN
+219 AKGAN

-247 LLDSNYIAAREAAE
+247 LLDSNYISAREAVE

-272 VDFRNGISM
+272 VDFRNGLAM
-281 LYGAGAVAFTGP
+281 QYGYGAVTFTGP
-293 AGSRGYTDKS
+293 AGSRGYVDKS
-303 GVAQTAALNAPRLTA
+303 GIAQTAALNAPRLTA
-318 QGLYVTGSVDAEVL
+318 QGLYVTGSSDSDSESIRLPSANNLLNSTNFTICLDVL
-332 SLPTGL
+332 TTETSTIMFYYAAGSSALPAQIGVAGGSLR
-338 NLQGATS
+338 
-345 FTYSVQASLPVA
+345 FV
-357 DAPGGLLCII
+357 
-367 CEVPSGAGVS
+367 
-377 QVLHMDG
+377 
-384 VNLFFRSVVGG
+384 SVVGG
-395 VMTYTS
+395 VPTS
-401 TGFTITDTEPH
+401 FPLVPVDHTKNKKI
-412 KLTVVSDATANKT
+412 TVVSDATANKT
-425 YVYADGVLKLTIN
+425 FVYVDGTLKATVN
-438 SKQDVVV
+438 SKQDYVTGANLVLRD
-445 AGNIQ
+445 A
-450 LSNNSGNWPVKYLQS
+450 SGNYGSHYYNS

>member
-9 IWASAPLSPNIDPGA
+9 IWASAPLSPNVDPGA
-24 TKYNLG
+24 AKYNLG
-30 WGAEIPVFQMLNYIN
+30 WVAEIPVFQMLNYIN

-80 GFIYVAKVASPSTAT
+80 GFIYVSKTANPSTAT

-104 DKSAVQISR
+104 DKSSVQISR

-125 HIANTSNPHALTTE
+125 HMANTSNPHALTTE

-173 TAIQAGAVPV
+173 TATQAGAVPV

-247 LLDSNYIAAREAAE
+247 LLDSNYISAREAVE
-261 ASYVVPTPDCQ
+261 ASYVPPTPDCEIQ
-272 VDFRNGISM
+272 LRNSINLVYG
-281 LYGAGAVAFTGP
+281 YGATTFTGP
-293 AGSRGYTDKS
+293 AGSRGYVDKS
-303 GVAQTAALNAPRLTA
+303 GVAQTAALNAPRFTA
-318 QGLYVTGSVDAEVL
+318 KGLYLDNSEAFY
-332 SLPTGL
+332 SPHL
-338 NLQGATS
+338 NNMQGATE
-345 FTYSVQASLPVA
+345 FTFLVDFMSMYSTNYIFNFSQNLAAQTRLNIA
-357 DAPGGLLCII
+357 GGYY
-367 CEVPSGAGVS
+367 VFVS
-377 QVLHMDG
+377 A
-384 VNLFFRSVVGG
+384 VGG
-395 VMTYTS
+395 VATNYNLALVDH
-401 TGFTITDTEPH
+401 TINH
-412 KLTVVSDATANKT
+412 KLVVVSSASANRT
-425 YVYADGVLKLTIN
+425 YVYFDGVLKLTIT
-438 SKQDVVV
+438 SSQDVAV
-445 AGNIQ
+445 AGN
-450 LSNNSGNWPVKYLQS
+450 SAYFCNGNTSFSGCYFNSYK
-465 FRTWLYALT
+465 TWLSALT

>member
-24 TKYNLG
+24 AKYNLG
-30 WGAEIPVFQMLNYIN
+30 WVAEIPVFQMLNYIN

-80 GFIYVAKVASPSTAT
+80 GFIYVSKVASPSTAT

-125 HIANTSNPHALTTE
+125 HMANTSNPHALTTE

-164 ANKSNPHAV
+164 ANHSNPHAV
-173 TAIQAGAVPV
+173 TAVQAGAVPV

-232 FKPVFINDAAVKSQL
+232 FKPVFIDDAAVKSQL
-247 LLDSNYIAAREAAE
+247 LLDSNYITAREAVE
-261 ASYVVPTPDCQ
+261 ASYIPPTPDCE
-272 VDFRNGISM
+272 VNFRNSLTLI
-281 LYGAGAVAFTGP
+281 YGSGGAATFTGP
-293 AGSRGYTDKS
+293 AGSRGYLDKS
-303 GVAQTAALNAPRLTA
+303 GVAQTAALNTPRYTTKGMYVNSAGDTENLSVPTA
-318 QGLYVTGSVDAEVL
+318 
-332 SLPTGL
+332 L
-338 NLQGATS
+338 NLLNAINYTWAVDLQSTAS
-345 FTYSVQASLPVA
+345 SAYSCHVYN
-357 DAPGGLLCII
+357 GGGGSTTGVGI
-367 CEVPSGAGVS
+367 SGS
-377 QVLHMDG
+377 EYYQYS
-384 VNLFFRSVVGG
+384 SVVGG
-395 VMTYTS
+395 VTTKHNIAPVDH
-401 TGFTITDTEPH
+401 TTNH
-412 KLTVVSDATANKT
+412 KIVVVSDATLNKT
-425 YVYADGVLKLTIN
+425 FLYFDGVLKVTIN
-438 SKQDVVV
+438 AKQDYVSGTEFIFSSHSSIYG
-445 AGNIQ
+445 AQ
-450 LSNNSGNWPVKYLQS
+450 YLNSFK
-465 FRTWLYALT
+465 TWLTALT
-474 PQQVSNL
+474 AQQVSNL

>member
-9 IWASAPLSPNIDPGA
+9 IWASAPLSPNVDPGA
-24 TKYNLG
+24 AKYNLG
-30 WGAEIPVFQMLNYIN
+30 WVAEIPVFQMLNYIN

-80 GFIYVAKVASPSTAT
+80 GFIYVSKVASPSTAT

-104 DKSAVQISR
+104 DKSAIQISR

-125 HIANTSNPHALTTE
+125 HMSNTSNPHALTTE

-164 ANKSNPHAV
+164 ANHSNPHAV
-173 TAIQAGAVPV
+173 TAAQVGAVPV
-183 TGGNY
+183 TGGDY
-188 TGLVRHLFAST
+188 TGLVRHLFTST

-232 FKPVFINDAAVKSQL
+232 FKPVFIDDAAVKSQL

-272 VDFRNGISM
+272 IDFRNGIGM
-281 LYGAGAVAFTGP
+281 LYGAGVVAFTGP
-293 AGSRGYTDKS
+293 AGSRGYIDKS
-303 GVAQTAALNAPRLTA
+303 GIAQTAAVNSPRLTA
-318 QGLYVTGSVDAEVL
+318 QGMLLNGATDVEVCTV
-332 SLPTGL
+332 PTA
-338 NLQGATS
+338 NNIQGATS
-345 FTYSVQASLPVA
+345 FTYCLHVAISATSGQQLLQLPHASASSMLF
-357 DAPGGLLCII
+357 I
-367 CEVPSGAGVS
+367 SGA
-377 QVLHMDG
+377 
-384 VNLFFRSVVGG
+384 NLMYRSVVAGAATDLT
-395 VMTYTS
+395 VMPAVSAGARY
-401 TGFTITDTEPH
+401 
-412 KLTVVSDATANKT
+412 TVVSDAAANKT
-425 YVYADGVLKLTIN
+425 YIYVDGVLKLTVN
-438 SKQDVVV
+438 SKQDVVS
-445 AGNIQ
+445 AGNTT
-450 LSNNSGNWPVKYLQS
+450 LSANNAAWASRYLQS

>member
-1 MSALKLGR
+1 MSALQLGR

-30 WGAEIPVFQMLNYIN
+30 WVAEIPVFQMLNYIN

-80 GFIYVAKVASPSTAT
+80 GFIYVSKVASPSTAT

-125 HIANTSNPHALTTE
+125 HMANTSNPHALTTE

-164 ANKSNPHAV
+164 ANHANPHAV
-173 TAIQAGAVPV
+173 TAVQAGAVPV

-199 GIGASALA
+199 GIGAGALA

-272 VDFRNGISM
+272 VDFRNGLGM
-281 LYGAGAVAFTGP
+281 LYGAGAVTFAGP

-318 QGLYVTGSVDAEVL
+318 QGLYVTGSVDSESLRLPSANNLLNATNFTVCLDVL
-332 SLPTGL
+332 TTATSTVMWYCQAGGTAYTAQIGAAGG
-338 NLQGATS
+338 NLQ
-345 FTYSVQASLPVA
+345 F
-357 DAPGGLLCII
+357 
-367 CEVPSGAGVS
+367 VS
-377 QVLHMDG
+377 M
-384 VNLFFRSVVGG
+384 VGG
-395 VMTYTS
+395 VQSAFSLGPVDHTKNKK
-401 TGFTITDTEPH
+401 I
-412 KLTVVSDATANKT
+412 TVVSDATANKT
-425 YVYADGVLKLTIN
+425 FVYVDGTLKATVN
-438 SKQDVVV
+438 SKQDYISGANLILCDA
-445 AGNIQ
+445 AGNYGAHYY
-450 LSNNSGNWPVKYLQS
+450 NS

>member
-24 TKYNLG
+24 AKYNLG
-30 WGAEIPVFQMLNYIN
+30 WVAEIPVFQMLNYIN

-80 GFIYVAKVASPSTAT
+80 GFIYVSKVASPSTAT

-113 KQYDDAVLAWNN
+113 KQYDDAVTAWNN

-199 GIGASALA
+199 GIGGSALA

-247 LLDSNYIAAREAAE
+247 LLDSNYISAREAIE
-261 ASYVVPTPDCQ
+261 ANYVAPVPDLQ
-272 VDFRNGISM
+272 VDFRNS
-281 LYGAGAVAFTGP
+281 LNLAYGAGVATFTGP
-293 AGSRGYTDKS
+293 AGSRGYVDKS
-303 GVAQTAALNAPRLTA
+303 GVAQTAALNAPRYTA
-318 QGLYVTGSVDAEVL
+318 KGLYITSATDAEGLTVPL
-332 SLPTGL
+332 SLNGL
-338 NLQGATS
+338 NAVNYTHAIDFQSESDPASIFVAYQGGGS
-345 FTYSVQASLPVA
+345 
-357 DAPGGLLCII
+357 DPGGVRIA
-367 CEVPSGAGVS
+367 SGMYS
-377 QVLHMDG
+377 Y
-384 VNLFFRSVVGG
+384 RSVVGG
-395 VMTYTS
+395 VAS
-401 TGFTITDTEPH
+401 NISIAPVDHSKPH
-412 KLTVVSDATANKT
+412 KIVVVSDATANKT
-425 YVYADGVLKLTIN
+425 YVYFNGVLKVTVN
-438 SKQDVVV
+438 SKQDYLSGPSYYFSN
-445 AGNIQ
+445 AGTAY
-450 LSNNSGNWPVKYLQS
+450 GHKYLNS
-465 FRTWLYALT
+465 FKVWLSSLT